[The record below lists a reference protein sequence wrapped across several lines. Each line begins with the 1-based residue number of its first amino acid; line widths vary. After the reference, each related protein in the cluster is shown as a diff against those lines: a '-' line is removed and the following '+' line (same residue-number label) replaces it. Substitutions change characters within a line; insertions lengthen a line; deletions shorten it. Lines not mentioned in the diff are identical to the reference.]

1 MESTQNICSCKRIR
15 IVVCILILIVSFSS
29 QAQLVINEVLVK
41 NGGVYCDENG
51 DCPAVLEVYNTS
63 NAPIGLQNYYI
74 SDEFQDLSKW
84 RLPFMDLNAQ
94 ERAIIF
100 LSNKDRSTPIMHA
113 DFRLVEGENLYLSL
127 ITGTTLVSIDSLS
140 TTSHHYNVSISRY
153 PDGVGPF
160 LFTSPSI
167 SQVNNPGELAIL
179 NDPVVSINS
188 GVAAV
193 GSVFSV
199 SPASAYTTLD
209 GFEPVSGGLNMG
221 LYTIP
226 DPYLNPLRFSLIP
239 TNPSLTY
246 PIGDYTE
253 SRANNRGWLPPVA
266 NQPKLVIVRSQQIA
280 NSGLKSNQTV
290 RSIFTTVPEFNLPI
304 VSLIT
309 DSLGFFDPEKGIS
322 VYGNNPDGNYN
333 LRGRQ
338 SERLVYMHVF
348 DSLGNLKYE
357 TSAGMRIKGNGSRHS
372 AMKNLRFIQRS
383 LYPGVQGE
391 ETAFL
396 AKYSLL
402 RGGGHRPD
410 CFGRDYL
417 SQKFVATLPFLKSKP
432 SMYACYMNGE
442 FWGIYDLR
450 ANIDEAYVESH
461 FALPKDSSA
470 FADHTYIVQTEN
482 YADTLEFA
490 NLTLFAQ
497 NNDLSVE
504 ANYNYVSSRLDLE
517 EFISV
522 NCAQIFLGNA
532 DYPRTNNGWFVVRNG
547 HSKSKWHNY
556 FFDLDGGFGGDCDT
570 ILRTFN
576 ALSYYLQT
584 GTTEWTKANRLLRNL
599 LNNPEFEQR
608 FASDMADL
616 LNSNF
621 RADVLQTHYNNYL
634 NEIEPNRLLQVN
646 RWGYPSVAT
655 TLIDRYAETPSLTKW
670 DELNNAMSLYLDSR
684 QRYVFRHFM
693 NYFGYPD
700 SSRIYLNV
708 SDAVAGTIQ
717 VNSLLLHAETPG
729 FDQYPWNGLY
739 FQSVPVALTAFAK
752 RGYRFD
758 QWSNG
763 QTTPE
768 QTILLQSDSTLL
780 ATFVADAQFQEPHI
794 NEVLTANVWSE
805 TDRYAQHEPWIELYN
820 PNSYPISLEGY
831 FLSNDLNDPT
841 KFSFKAQTIKASD
854 YLILFAS
861 GVSERGKEHVNFVLG
876 SGDTLYLIAPDGI
889 SVLQQIIIPDLTY
902 DQSYGSSPNGSL
914 TYTTFTYPTPR
925 ANNNE
930 SGINA
935 EYKLKNTFI
944 LFPNPGEHSVCLD
957 PPGKYE
963 LVDLHGYSLIPLAY
977 TDCMHVAD
985 LAPGMYFVRSENGG
999 IQRFVKVAK

>member
-1 MESTQNICSCKRIR
+1 MESAQNFCSRQGIR
-15 IVVCILILIVSFSS
+15 IVISVLLLFVSFGSR
-29 QAQLVINEVLVK
+29 AQLVINEVLVK
-41 NGGVYCDENG
+41 NGSVYCDEDG

-63 NAPIGLQNYYI
+63 NATIGLQNYYL
-74 SDEFQDLSKW
+74 SDELQELSKW
-84 RLPFMDLNAQ
+84 RLPFIDLASND
-94 ERAIIF
+94 RAIIF
-100 LSNKDRSTPIMHA
+100 LSNKDRSTPNMHA

-127 ITGTTLVSIDSLS
+127 INGPTLNLVDSLGIADY
-140 TTSHHYNVSISRY
+140 HYNVSIARY
-153 PDGVGPF
+153 PDGVGSYQ
-160 LFTSPSI
+160 FTTPSI
-167 SQVNNPGELAIL
+167 SQANGPGETAIL
-179 NDPVVSINS
+179 DEPILTVNS
-188 GVAAV
+188 GIASV
-193 GSVFSV
+193 GGIFTT
-199 SPASAYTTLD
+199 SPNTAYTSMD
-209 GFEPVSGGLNMG
+209 GFEPAVGGQSTG
-221 LYTIP
+221 LFAIP
-226 DPYLNPLRFSLIP
+226 DPYLTPLRFSVIP
-239 TNPSLTY
+239 TNPGLNY
-246 PIGDYTE
+246 PVGDYTE
-253 SRANNRGWLPPVA
+253 SRANNRGWLPPTA
-266 NQPKLVIVRSQQIA
+266 NQPRLVILRSQQIA

-290 RSIFTTVPEFNLPI
+290 RSIFTAAPTFGLP
-304 VSLIT
+304 VLSLIT
-309 DSLGFFDPEKGIS
+309 DSVGFFDPAKGIS

-333 LRGRQ
+333 LRGSQ
-338 SERLVYMHVF
+338 AERLVYMHVF
-348 DSLGNLKYE
+348 DSSGTLKYE
-357 TSAGMRIKGNGSRHS
+357 TSAGLRIKGNGSRHS
-372 AMKNLRFIQRS
+372 AMKNMRFIQRS
-383 LYPGVQGE
+383 FYPGVQGNQRE
-391 ETAFL
+391 FL
-396 AKYSLL
+396 ENYSLL
-402 RGGGHRPD
+402 RGAGHRPD
-410 CFGRDYL
+410 CFGRDFL
-417 SQKFVATLPFLKSKP
+417 SHHFVATLSFLKASPK
-432 SMYACYMNGE
+432 MHACFINGE

-450 ANIDEAYVESH
+450 ANIDEAFVESH
-461 FALPKDSSA
+461 FELPTDSSA
-470 FADHTYIVQTEN
+470 FADHTYLIQTEN
-482 YADTLEFA
+482 YPDSLEFA
-490 NLTLFAQ
+490 NLTLFAE
-497 NNDLSVE
+497 NNDLSVP
-504 ANYNYVSSRLDLE
+504 ANYNIIAANLDLE
-517 EFISV
+517 EFLDL
-522 NCAQIFLGNA
+522 NCSQIFLGNG
-532 DYPRTNNGWFVVRNG
+532 DYPRTNNGWFIVRNG

-576 ALSYYLQT
+576 ALNYYLQT

-670 DELNNAMSLYLDSR
+670 DELNNAMSVYLDSR

-831 FLSNDLNDPT
+831 FLSNDLNNPT
-841 KFSFKAQTIKASD
+841 KFSLKAQTIKASD

-876 SGDTLYLIAPDGI
+876 SGDTLYLIAPDSI

-930 SGINA
+930 SGIDA